1 MTPRTLSSGSGQWT
15 GGKGFQNSPSS
26 SGVGYSAAPT
36 ARVSK
41 RRPVGGGH
49 RSLAVEPGV
58 HDRAVIS
65 TVANADCVAEFMDEG
80 GPDEVS
86 TCVRVGIVLGEDLV
100 GEEDNRLEDDEAVYD
115 LQVPD
120 LG

>member
-15 GGKGFQNSPSS
+15 GEKGFQNSTSS
-26 SGVGYSAAPT
+26 SGVGCSAAPT
-36 ARVSK
+36 ARVGK
-41 RRPVGGGH
+41 RRTVGGGH

-65 TVANADCVAEFMDEG
+65 TVANTDCVAKFMDEG

-86 TCVRVGIVLGEDLV
+86 T
-100 GEEDNRLEDDEAVYD
+100 
-115 LQVPD
+115 
-120 LG
+120 